1 MDKKIINEEQF
12 KKLVINE
19 AKKIFY
25 EDEKSTPAVEEIKTK
40 SKRLSIYEVENFIKE
55 MEEMNTSITS
65 LSLSILDESEKVSE
79 ETTEES
85 TGPNRELDVNE
96 HNRKK
101 NVKHVNENEKDRI
114 KRMLDYNVPK
124 DEDR

>member
-12 KKLVINE
+12 KKLVIKE
-19 AKKIFY
+19 AKKIFS
-25 EDEKSTPAVEEIKTK
+25 EDKKSIPAVEVKTE
-40 SKRLSIYEVENFIKE
+40 SKRLSIDEVDNLIKE

-65 LSLSILDESEKVSE
+65 LSLSILDESENVSE
-79 ETTEES
+79 ETIEES
-85 TGPNRELDVNE
+85 KEGPDRTLDVIE

-101 NVKHVNENEKDRI
+101 NINHVNENEKDRI
-114 KRMLDYNVPK
+114 KRMLNYNVPK

>member
-12 KKLVINE
+12 KKLVIKE
-19 AKKIFY
+19 AKKIFS
-25 EDEKSTPAVEEIKTK
+25 EDKKSIPAVEVKTE
-40 SKRLSIYEVENFIKE
+40 SKRLSIDEVDNLIKE

-65 LSLSILDESEKVSE
+65 LSLSILDESENVSE
-79 ETTEES
+79 KTIEES
-85 TGPNRELDVNE
+85 KGGPDRTLDVIE

-101 NVKHVNENEKDRI
+101 NINHVNENEKDRI
-114 KRMLDYNVPK
+114 KRMLNYNVPK

>member
-12 KKLVINE
+12 KKLVIKE
-19 AKKIFY
+19 AKKIFS
-25 EDEKSTPAVEEIKTK
+25 EDKKSIPAVEVKTE
-40 SKRLSIYEVENFIKE
+40 SKRLSIDEVDNLIKE

-65 LSLSILDESEKVSE
+65 LSLSILDESENVSE
-79 ETTEES
+79 KTIEES
-85 TGPNRELDVNE
+85 KGGPDRNLDVIE

-101 NVKHVNENEKDRI
+101 NVNHVNENEKDRI
-114 KRMLDYNVPK
+114 KRMLNYNVPK

>member
-12 KKLVINE
+12 KKLVIKE
-19 AKKIFY
+19 AKKIFS
-25 EDEKSTPAVEEIKTK
+25 EDEKLISAAEEIKTE
-40 SKRLSIYEVENFIKE
+40 SKRLSIDEVDKLIKE

-65 LSLSILDESEKVSE
+65 LSLSILDESEKVSK
-79 ETTEES
+79 ETIEES

-114 KRMLDYNVPK
+114 KRMLNYNVPK

>member
-12 KKLVINE
+12 KKLVIKE
-19 AKKIFY
+19 AKKIFS
-25 EDEKSTPAVEEIKTK
+25 EDKKSIPAVEVKTE
-40 SKRLSIYEVENFIKE
+40 SKRLSIDEVDNLIKE

-65 LSLSILDESEKVSE
+65 LSLSILDESINVSE
-79 ETTEES
+79 ETIEES
-85 TGPNRELDVNE
+85 KEGPDRTLDVIE

-101 NVKHVNENEKDRI
+101 NINHVNENEKDRI
-114 KRMLDYNVPK
+114 KRMLNYNVPK